1 MISLN
6 IFLKLTPI
14 VYISLPLLSSKTI
27 QLSRDI
33 QKGVGGK
40 EKRIDKSQTE
50 RKNEWVSR
58 KEGEKERK
66 RERGNGANSARV
78 VASAASSS
86 DVGQP
91 RGDRERPRGSPRIGE
106 NGRAAITLRA
116 SGSPA
121 YWRMRSSLP
130 RSFTVDQVTNLP
142 TPGRQLASRIDRWK
156 NVDFSRM
163 RNPSELFVGS
173 PEAQGKPR
181 NTVSV
186 VSRLRNVLFEKV
198 LTHLTAAVQATR

>member
-1 MISLN
+1 MSEN
-6 IFLKLTPI
+6 T
-14 VYISLPLLSSKTI
+14 SK
-27 QLSRDI
+27 RR
-33 QKGVGGK
+33 KGVYVC
-40 EKRIDKSQTE
+40 ETE
-50 RKNEWVSR
+50 RGR
-58 KEGEKERK
+58 
-66 RERGNGANSARV
+66 RERERERTNGANSARV

-163 RNPSELFVGS
+163 RNPPELFVGS
-173 PEAQGKPR
+173 IRSTREAATDQR
-181 NTVSV
+181 TVSGG
-186 VSRLRNVLFEKV
+186 
-198 LTHLTAAVQATR
+198 

>member
-1 MISLN
+1 MR
-6 IFLKLTPI
+6 
-14 VYISLPLLSSKTI
+14 
-27 QLSRDI
+27 Q
-33 QKGVGGK
+33 QEGK
-40 EKRIDKSQTE
+40 EM
-50 RKNEWVSR
+50 
-58 KEGEKERK
+58 
-66 RERGNGANSARV
+66 NSARM

-121 YWRMRSSLP
+121 YWRMRSSLR

-156 NVDFSRM
+156 NVDFPRM
-163 RNPSELFVGS
+163 RNPFGAFRRFSRSSRKAARQSHTASREG
-173 PEAQGKPR
+173 AKCCIR
-181 NTVSV
+181 NG
-186 VSRLRNVLFEKV
+186 
-198 LTHLTAAVQATR
+198 A